1 MENRTEYFIDKV
13 GYYIPF
19 IYPYATSIEM
29 VIHTT
34 IIVISYPIYI
44 YILYQIIKSWKVSE
58 ELKSI
63 FYKATIIEGYIDI
76 TCHILEYIFILR
88 KFYPPFVRWFLKIQ
102 PPVWF
107 FMIVVNLKEYMLIV
121 QLYYTAFISFVR
133 WITLHYPVQGYL
145 ILEKYFWCFNA
156 AGLMIGCFVLL
167 QFEVNKQPYKLDT
180 AIMPYSDNQEIGFIG
195 FDVLIS
201 FNQPMFLIVSI
212 LSAIFTVPALMIN
225 IFTLIKIE
233 KLKKSVTDVSDTKGV
248 NKKSQ
253 KRMVMYVLIMSM
265 NQFIFMGSRIVIF
278 INPKIGGYDKSILMM
293 FYGLRPY
300 IMHFVCLTSPYAL
313 LILNKT
319 IRQKVIKSLGF
330 IPLLKKLKHRSTV
343 KRTVSKAVSRTL
355 FVNRKKNSTW

>member
-19 IYPYATSIEM
+19 IYPYATGIEM
-29 VIHTT
+29 IIHTT
-34 IIVISYPIYI
+34 IVLISYPIYI
-44 YILYQIIKSWKVSE
+44 YIMYQIIKSWKSSE

-63 FYKATIIEGYIDI
+63 FYKATIIEGCIDI

-88 KFYPPFVRWFLKIQ
+88 KFYPPCVRWFVKIQ

-133 WITLHYPVQGYL
+133 WITLHYPIQGYL
-145 ILEKYFWCFNA
+145 ILENCFWCFNG
-156 AGLMIGCFVLL
+156 AGLLIGCFVLL
-167 QFEVNKQPYKLDT
+167 QFEVSKYPYKLDT
-180 AIMPYSDNQEIGFIG
+180 DIMPYSDNQDIGFIG

-201 FNQPMFLIVSI
+201 FHQPMFLIVSI
-212 LSAIFTVPALMIN
+212 LSAIFTIPALITN

-233 KLKKSVTDVSDTKGV
+233 KLKKSVTDVSDTKGI
-248 NKKSQ
+248 KRKSQ

-278 INPKIGGYDKSILMM
+278 INPKIGGFDKSVLMM

-319 IRQKVIKSLGF
+319 IRQKVIKSLGSLPF
-330 IPLLKKLKHRSTV
+330 LKVLKHKSTL
-343 KRTVSKAVSRTL
+343 KITVSKVVSKTL
-355 FVNRKKNSTW
+355 FVTRKKNSNW